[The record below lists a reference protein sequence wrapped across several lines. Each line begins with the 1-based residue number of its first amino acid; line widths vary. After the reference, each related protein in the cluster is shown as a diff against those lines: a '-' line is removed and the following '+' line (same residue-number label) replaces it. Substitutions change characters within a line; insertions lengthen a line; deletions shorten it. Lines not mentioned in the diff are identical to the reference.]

1 MKQTK
6 NYQGTKV
13 TYPRFI
19 TEIRDTGADENN
31 RTRITAAGNR
41 STEPPPPPRSPFV
54 YTLVF
59 RKAWEDLINDN
70 SSGPNQSRK

>member
-6 NYQGTKV
+6 NYHGTKL

-19 TEIRDTGADENN
+19 TEIRDTGAYPNI
-31 RTRITAAGNR
+31 RTTAAGNR

-54 YTLVF
+54 YTLAF
-59 RKAWEDLINDN
+59 HKAWEDLADDN
-70 SSGPNQSRK
+70 SSGSKQSRK

>member
-19 TEIRDTGADENN
+19 TEIRDTGANENN
-31 RTRITAAGNR
+31 RITATGNR
-41 STEPPPPPRSPFV
+41 FSEPPPPPRSPFV
-54 YTLVF
+54 YTLAF

-70 SSGPNQSRK
+70 SSGSNQSRK